1 LISIK
6 TPWRGCAAFGRPGH
20 QFLELRALGV
30 GVVQLL
36 TIYLLTTD
44 DLKLGHRVGRSLA
57 WVEARAQP

>member
-1 LISIK
+1 
-6 TPWRGCAAFGRPGH
+6 
-20 QFLELRALGV
+20 V